1 LTHRENV
8 RKQRA
13 VVALVVQ
20 KFGGTSVGSI
30 DRIRNV
36 ARRAIAAQ
44 KKGDKIVVI
53 VSAMSGETN
62 RLLGMAH
69 EMVSVPDAREMD
81 VIAATGEQVA
91 AALTAMAIQN
101 EGGQA
106 RSLLGHQVK
115 ILTDGAFTK
124 ARIKT
129 IEGSKI
135 FSTLDSGQ
143 IAVVAGFQGVNE
155 HGDITTLG
163 RGGSDTS
170 AVAIAAAIGADAC
183 EIYTDV
189 DGVYTTDP
197 NICPS
202 AQKIPRIS
210 YEEMLELASLGAK
223 VLQIRSVEI
232 AMKYGVPVHVRS
244 SFSDVEGTWVTGE
257 DKSLE
262 DVVVAGVAYD
272 KNEARVHCVGLNDKP
287 GVVAEL
293 FGEMADKNISVDMI
307 IQNVSRES
315 KGRADVTFTLAKSD
329 LLRAKPFIE
338 EVGKRLGAQEVRY
351 DEDIVK
357 VSIVGLG
364 MRSHAGIAAKMF
376 RIMAA
381 EGINIQ
387 AISTS
392 EIKVSC
398 LIHAK
403 YTELAVRSLHDGF
416 GLAKSEKSEKS
427 DT

>member
-1 LTHRENV
+1 MLPHIDAARCGV
-8 RKQRA
+8 YHPVLGRS
-13 VVALVVQ
+13 VALVVQ

-30 DRIRNV
+30 ERIRNV
-36 ARRAIAAQ
+36 ARRALATQRA
-44 KKGDKIVVI
+44 GHRVVVI

-62 RLLGMAH
+62 RLLGLAH
-69 EMVSVPDAREMD
+69 EVAKVPEAREMD
-81 VIAATGEQVA
+81 AIAATGEQVS
-91 AALTAMAIQN
+91 AALTALAIQA
-101 EGGQA
+101 EGGKA

-115 ILTDGAFTK
+115 ITTDDAFTK

-135 FSTLDSGQ
+135 FETVDRGE
-143 IAVVAGFQGVNE
+143 IAVVAGFQGVDDQGN
-155 HGDITTLG
+155 ITTLG

-170 AVAIAAAIGADAC
+170 AVAVAAAVSADEC

-197 NICPS
+197 NVCPS
-202 AQKIPRIS
+202 ARKIDRIS

-232 AMKYGVPVHVRS
+232 AMKYGVKVHVRS
-244 SFSDVEGTWVTGE
+244 SFNDTPGTIVTKEDAALEG
-257 DKSLE
+257 
-262 DVVVAGVAYD
+262 VVVSGVAYD
-272 KNEARVHCVGLNDKP
+272 KGEARVHVVGVNDKP
-287 GVVAEL
+287 GVAAEL
-293 FGEMADKNISVDMI
+293 FERIAEKNISVDMI
-307 IQNVSRES
+307 VQNVTTA
-315 KGRADVTFTLAKSD
+315 ADPHASITFTLPKTD
-329 LLRAKPFIE
+329 LARAKPWIE
-338 EVGKRLGAQEVRY
+338 EVAKSLGAREVRY
-351 DEDIVK
+351 DEDVVK

-376 RIMAA
+376 RILAK

-398 LIHAK
+398 LVAAK
-403 YTELAVRSLHDGF
+403 YTELAVRALHDGF
-416 GLAKSEKSEKS
+416 GLGKA
-427 DT
+427 

>member
-1 LTHRENV
+1 MLQQPP
-8 RKQRA
+8 KA
-13 VVALVVQ
+13 VSLVVQ

-36 ARRAIAAQ
+36 ARRAIATQ
-44 KKGDKIVVI
+44 KAGNRVVLI

-62 RLLGMAH
+62 RLLGLAH
-69 EMVSVPDAREMD
+69 EVMKVPEAREMD
-81 VIAATGEQVA
+81 AIAATGEQVS
-91 AALTAMAIQN
+91 AALTAIAIQA
-101 EGGQA
+101 EGGRA

-115 ILTDGAFTK
+115 ILTDDAHTK

-135 FSTLDSGQ
+135 VETLDRGE
-143 IAVVAGFQGVNE
+143 IAVVAGFQGTDEAGN
-155 HGDITTLG
+155 ITTLG

-170 AVAIAAAIGADAC
+170 AVAVAAAINADEC

-197 NICPS
+197 NVCPS
-202 AQKIPRIS
+202 ARKIDRIS

-232 AMKYGVPVHVRS
+232 AMKYGVRVHVRS
-244 SFSDVEGTWVTGE
+244 SFNDTPGTIVTKEDAALEG
-257 DKSLE
+257 
-262 DVVVAGVAYD
+262 VVVSGIAYD
-272 KNEARVHCVGLNDKP
+272 KGEARVHVVGVEDKP
-287 GVVAEL
+287 GVAAEL
-293 FGEMADKNISVDMI
+293 FERIAEKNISVDMI
-307 IQNVSRES
+307 VQNVTSEADP
-315 KGRADVTFTLAKSD
+315 RASITFTLAKTD
-329 LLRAKPFIE
+329 LARAKPWIE
-338 EVGKRLGAQEVRY
+338 QIGKSLGAREIRY
-351 DEDIVK
+351 DEDVVK

-376 RIMAA
+376 RIMAR
-381 EGINIQ
+381 ESINIQ

-398 LIHAK
+398 LVAAK
-403 YTELAVRSLHDGF
+403 YTELAVRALHDGF
-416 GLAKSEKSEKS
+416 GLG
-427 DT
+427 D

>member
-1 LTHRENV
+1 MPP
-8 RKQRA
+8 KA
-13 VVALVVQ
+13 VSLVVQ

-36 ARRAIAAQ
+36 ARRAIATQ
-44 KKGDKIVVI
+44 KAGNRVVVI

-62 RLLGMAH
+62 RLLGLAH
-69 EMVSVPDAREMD
+69 EVMKVPEAREMD
-81 VIAATGEQVA
+81 AIAATGEQVS
-91 AALTAMAIQN
+91 AALTAIAIQA
-101 EGGQA
+101 EGARA

-115 ILTDGAFTK
+115 ILTDDAHTK

-135 FSTLDSGQ
+135 FETLDRGE
-143 IAVVAGFQGVNE
+143 IAVVAGFQGTDEAGN
-155 HGDITTLG
+155 ITTLG

-170 AVAIAAAIGADAC
+170 AVAVAAAISADEC

-197 NICPS
+197 NVCPS
-202 AQKIPRIS
+202 ARKIDRIS

-232 AMKYGVPVHVRS
+232 AMKYGVRVHVRS
-244 SFSDVEGTWVTGE
+244 SFNDTPGTIVTKEDAALEG
-257 DKSLE
+257 
-262 DVVVAGVAYD
+262 VVVSGIAYD
-272 KNEARVHCVGLNDKP
+272 KGEARVHVVGVEDKP
-287 GVVAEL
+287 GVAAEL
-293 FGEMADKNISVDMI
+293 FERIAEKNISVDMI
-307 IQNVSRES
+307 VQNVTSEADP
-315 KGRADVTFTLAKSD
+315 RASITFTLAKTD
-329 LLRAKPFIE
+329 LARAKPWIE
-338 EVGKRLGAQEVRY
+338 QIGKSLGAREVRY
-351 DEDIVK
+351 DEDVVK

-376 RIMAA
+376 RIMAR

-398 LIHAK
+398 LVAAK
-403 YTELAVRSLHDGF
+403 YTELAVRALHDGF
-416 GLAKSEKSEKS
+416 GLG
-427 DT
+427 D

>member
-1 LTHRENV
+1 MPP
-8 RKQRA
+8 KA
-13 VVALVVQ
+13 VSLVVQ

-36 ARRAIAAQ
+36 ARRAIATQ
-44 KKGDKIVVI
+44 KAGNRVVLI

-62 RLLGMAH
+62 RLLGLAH
-69 EMVSVPDAREMD
+69 EVMKVPEAREMD
-81 VIAATGEQVA
+81 AIAATGEQVS
-91 AALTAMAIQN
+91 AALTAMAIQA
-101 EGGQA
+101 EGGKA

-115 ILTDGAFTK
+115 ILTDDAHTK

-135 FSTLDSGQ
+135 FETLERGE
-143 IAVVAGFQGVNE
+143 IAVVAGFQGTDEAGN
-155 HGDITTLG
+155 ITTLG

-170 AVAIAAAIGADAC
+170 AVAVAAAIRADEC

-197 NICPS
+197 NVCPS
-202 AQKIPRIS
+202 ARKIDRIS

-232 AMKYGVPVHVRS
+232 AMKYGVRVHVRS
-244 SFSDVEGTWVTGE
+244 SFNDTPGTIVTKEDAALEG
-257 DKSLE
+257 
-262 DVVVAGVAYD
+262 VVVSGIAYD
-272 KNEARVHCVGLNDKP
+272 KGEARVHVVGVEDKP
-287 GVVAEL
+287 GVAAEL
-293 FGEMADKNISVDMI
+293 FERIAEKNISVDMI
-307 IQNVSRES
+307 VQNVTSEADP
-315 KGRADVTFTLAKSD
+315 RASITFTLAKTD
-329 LLRAKPFIE
+329 LARAKPWIE
-338 EVGKRLGAQEVRY
+338 QIGKSLGAREVRY
-351 DEDIVK
+351 DEDVVK

-376 RIMAA
+376 RIMAR
-381 EGINIQ
+381 ESINIQ

-398 LIHAK
+398 LVAAK
-403 YTELAVRSLHDGF
+403 YTELAVRALHDGF
-416 GLAKSEKSEKS
+416 GLG
-427 DT
+427 D